1 MLQRKRNAARNIDMT
16 ALILTAVA
24 VAAAANISLVAFVA
38 DRLTPTTSTSTVTA
52 GELVLVN
59 DNAPEALKLAA

>member
-1 MLQRKRNAARNIDMT
+1 MT

-38 DRLTPTTSTSTVTA
+38 DRLTPTSSTSTVTA

-59 DNAPEALKLAA
+59 DNAPAAVKLAA

>member
-1 MLQRKRNAARNIDMT
+1 MT
-16 ALILTAVA
+16 ALILTAVAVA

>member
-1 MLQRKRNAARNIDMT
+1 MLQRKRIAPRNTDMT

-24 VAAAANISLVAFVA
+24 VAAAANVSLVAFVA
-38 DRLTPTTSTSTVTA
+38 DRLTPTTGTSTVTA

>member
-1 MLQRKRNAARNIDMT
+1 MLQRKRTAPRNTDMT

-38 DRLTPTTSTSTVTA
+38 DRLTPTSSTSTVTA

-59 DNAPEALKLAA
+59 DNAPAAVKLAA

>member
-1 MLQRKRNAARNIDMT
+1 MT

-24 VAAAANISLVAFVA
+24 VAAAANVSLVAFVA
-38 DRLTPTTSTSTVTA
+38 DRLTPTTGTSTVTA

>member
-1 MLQRKRNAARNIDMT
+1 MLQRKRIASRTIDMT
-16 ALILTAVA
+16 AFILAAIA

-38 DRLTPTTSTSTVTA
+38 DRLTPTTSTSTVMA

-59 DNAPEALKLAA
+59 DNAPALLKLAA